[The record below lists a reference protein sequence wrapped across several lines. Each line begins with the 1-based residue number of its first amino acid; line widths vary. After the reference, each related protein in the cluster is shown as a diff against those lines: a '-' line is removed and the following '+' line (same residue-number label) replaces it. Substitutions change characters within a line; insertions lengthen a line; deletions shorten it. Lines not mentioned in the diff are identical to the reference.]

1 MEQKQKTKPARQ
13 QKRDRS
19 HLVFMMIAAVVL
31 LYIGRSF
38 FGIFSA
44 APETTPAMR
53 VTVNDSFTAD
63 GWFVRDEI
71 TIKGGGE
78 SVKHIVYSGE
88 RVQKNAPLAVVYG
101 DDEALELSR
110 QLDPLDDRISQLD
123 TALQTAN
130 DSSDTAKI
138 DQQITL
144 AIQNLA
150 AETKEGSGSVL
161 TSSSAS
167 LRTLSLRRAADQLD
181 SASIR
186 AERDSLSAQRDSL
199 QQSLSGRTA
208 ELKAPCSGYFS
219 EIVDGFEDTLK
230 PASLS
235 GLTVARFRELTSK
248 APETRHSS
256 STLGKM
262 VQGFSWYLACEIPA
276 KQAERLQIGQ
286 ELKVNFTQAS
296 LTSPVTVYAVNWE
309 HDDDTALLVLEGTDF
324 NSGMVS
330 MRQQPVEIIIASY
343 TGLRVPKSALRVEEW
358 TDSNGELHKDTGV
371 FILSGT
377 VRKFKVINK
386 LYETEDSYIV
396 EQSATDSDMLVEQDQ
411 VIVRGTDLKDNTVVK
426 T

>member
-38 FGIFSA
+38 LGIFSA

-276 KQAERLQIGQ
+276 EQAERLQIGQ

-343 TGLRVPKSALRVEEW
+343 TGLSVPKSALRVEERGFLHSSAYTW
-358 TDSNGELHKDTGV
+358 FPIPCIRHHDVKVCYRFLQLLPFRLDFCKVTDCWYQQC
-371 FILSGT
+371 FIENNEIL
-377 VRKFKVINK
+377 RLILF
-386 LYETEDSYIV
+386 
-396 EQSATDSDMLVEQDQ
+396 
-411 VIVRGTDLKDNTVVK
+411 
-426 T
+426 

>member
-1 MEQKQKTKPARQ
+1 MEQKQKTKTTQRQ
-13 QKRDRS
+13 KNDRS
-19 HLVFMMIAAVVL
+19 HLLIVLFAAIVL

-38 FGIFSA
+38 FGIFSSS
-44 APETTPAMR
+44 PDTTPAMR

-71 TIKGGGE
+71 TIKGGGDT
-78 SVKHIVYSGE
+78 VKHIVYSGE
-88 RVQKNAPLAVVYG
+88 RVQKNAPLAIVYG
-101 DDEALELSR
+101 DNEALELSR
-110 QLDPLDDRISQLD
+110 QLDPLDDRINQLD

-130 DSSDTAKI
+130 NSSDTAKI
-138 DQQITL
+138 DQLITL

-181 SASIR
+181 AAAIR
-186 AERDSLSAQRDSL
+186 AERDSLDAQRTSL
-199 QQSLSGRTA
+199 EQSLSGRTA
-208 ELKAPCSGYFS
+208 ELTAPCSGYFS

-235 GLTVARFRELTSK
+235 AMTLARFRELTAK
-248 APETRHSS
+248 EPETRQVS

-262 VQGFSWYLACEIPA
+262 VQGFTWYLACEIPA
-276 KQAERLQIGQ
+276 SQAERLQVGQ

-296 LTSPVTVYAVNWE
+296 FTSPVTVYAVNWE
-309 HDDDTALLVLEGTDF
+309 HDDDTALLVLEGTEF
-324 NSGMVS
+324 NSEMVS
-330 MRQQPVEIIIASY
+330 IRQQPVEIIIASY

>member
-276 KQAERLQIGQ
+276 EQAERLQIGQ

-343 TGLRVPKSALRVEEW
+343 TGLSVPKSALRVEEW
-358 TDSNGELHKDTGV
+358 TDSNGEQHKDTGV
-371 FILSGT
+371 FILSGS

-386 LYETEDSYIV
+386 LYETDDSYIV

>member
-38 FGIFSA
+38 LGIFSA

-371 FILSGT
+371 FILSST

>member
-38 FGIFSA
+38 LGIFSA

-296 LTSPVTVYAVNWE
+296 LMSV
-309 HDDDTALLVLEGTDF
+309 
-324 NSGMVS
+324 
-330 MRQQPVEIIIASY
+330 
-343 TGLRVPKSALRVEEW
+343 
-358 TDSNGELHKDTGV
+358 
-371 FILSGT
+371 
-377 VRKFKVINK
+377 
-386 LYETEDSYIV
+386 
-396 EQSATDSDMLVEQDQ
+396 
-411 VIVRGTDLKDNTVVK
+411 
-426 T
+426 

>member
-276 KQAERLQIGQ
+276 EQAERLQIGQ

>member
-276 KQAERLQIGQ
+276 EQAERLQIGQ

-343 TGLRVPKSALRVEEW
+343 TGLSVPKSALRVEEW
-358 TDSNGELHKDTGV
+358 TDSNGEKHKDTGV
-371 FILSGT
+371 FILSGS

-386 LYETEDSYIV
+386 LYETDDSYIV

-411 VIVRGTDLKDNTVVK
+411 VIVRGTNLKDNTVVK

>member
-38 FGIFSA
+38 LGIFSA